1 MPAHPQRSVIPPD
14 LSDADLT
21 ETSLVHADRSHA
33 RPWRP
38 NLTRANLCEAILV
51 STDFKNAQILAC
63 NVFGISAWEL
73 ALQGATQSDLIV
85 SHPLERSVT
94 PVDSLELAQFIYLLL
109 NNERLRTV
117 IDTITSKVV
126 VILGRF
132 TPDRKRVLDAI
143 RAELRCRNYLPV
155 VFDFQRPSRR
165 DAIETV
171 STLAH
176 MARFVIAD
184 LSSARSA
191 LQELQRIVPHLPSV
205 PVQPLLQS
213 GAEEPGMLD
222 HLRGFATF
230 LPLLVSPEIW
240 LLLGADALRTRGRP
254 HRRRRDGEA

>member
-1 MPAHPQRSVIPPD
+1 MPAHPQRSVIPPN

-21 ETSLVHADRSHA
+21 ETSLVHADLSHA

-132 TPDRKRVLDAI
+132 TPYRKRVLDAI

-155 VFDFQRPSRR
+155 VFDSRGPVAETPLKQSQR
-165 DAIETV
+165 
-171 STLAH
+171 
-176 MARFVIAD
+176 
-184 LSSARSA
+184 
-191 LQELQRIVPHLPSV
+191 
-205 PVQPLLQS
+205 
-213 GAEEPGMLD
+213 
-222 HLRGFATF
+222 
-230 LPLLVSPEIW
+230 W
-240 LLLGADALRTRGRP
+240 LTWPD
-254 HRRRRDGEA
+254 

>member
-21 ETSLVHADRSHA
+21 ETSLVSKSKSCLELCLYNLSDADLTETSLVHADLSHA

-132 TPDRKRVLDAI
+132 TPYRKRVLDAI
-143 RAELRCRNYLPV
+143 RTELRCRNYLPV
-155 VFDFQRPSRR
+155 VFDSRGPVAETPLKQSQRWLTWPDSSSPTCRR
-165 DAIETV
+165 QEVPFRNSKGLFRTCRPFRCSLCCCQERKNREC
-171 STLAH
+171 ST
-176 MARFVIAD
+176 
-184 LSSARSA
+184 
-191 LQELQRIVPHLPSV
+191 
-205 PVQPLLQS
+205 
-213 GAEEPGMLD
+213 
-222 HLRGFATF
+222 T
-230 LPLLVSPEIW
+230 
-240 LLLGADALRTRGRP
+240 
-254 HRRRRDGEA
+254 